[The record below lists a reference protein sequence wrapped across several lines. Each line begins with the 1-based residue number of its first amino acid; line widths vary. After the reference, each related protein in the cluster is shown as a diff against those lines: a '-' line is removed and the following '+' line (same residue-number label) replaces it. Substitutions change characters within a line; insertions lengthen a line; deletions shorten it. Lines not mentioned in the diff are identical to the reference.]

1 MHDMRFRIPGQDLNR
16 EPFAD
21 EVPDYHFRSATM
33 QTDRGYKCRITNIVP
48 LTDQEKLF
56 QLRILDP
63 DERNLFRF
71 RPGQFLMLQVP
82 GYGEVPISISS
93 STSNNEQVELCIRK
107 AGHVTSAL
115 FEARIGAHVAIR
127 GPFGSSFPM
136 EEMMGRHI
144 ILVAGGLG
152 IAPLRA
158 PLFWINDHRDCY
170 GDVHML
176 YGAKEPSQ
184 MLFTYQFEEW
194 EKINHI
200 DLYTIVEK
208 AAPGW
213 EGKTGM
219 ITELF
224 NDIDIDPKNTYA
236 IVCGPPVM
244 FKFVCNYLDK
254 QGIPMNRMFVSLER
268 RMHCGMGKC
277 CRCMVGSTFTCVD
290 GPVFDYWSVMNL
302 KEAI

>member
-1 MHDMRFRIPGQDLNR
+1 MRFTIPSQDINR
-16 EPFAD
+16 EPFA
-21 EVPDYHFRSATM
+21 ENVPDFHFRSSVM
-33 QTDRGYKCRITNIVP
+33 QTERGYKCRITNIVH
-48 LTDQEKLF
+48 LTEQEKLF

-115 FEARIGAHVAIR
+115 FEAKEGSRVAIR

-136 EEMMGRHI
+136 EEMMDKNV

-158 PLFWINDHRDCY
+158 PLFWINDHRDRY
-170 GDVHML
+170 RDVHML
-176 YGAKEPSQ
+176 YGTKEPSQ

-200 DLYTIVEK
+200 NLHTIVEN
-208 AAPGW
+208 ASPEW
-213 EGKTGM
+213 NGKTGM

-224 NDIDIDPKNTYA
+224 SEITIDPENTYA

-254 QGIPMNRMFVSLER
+254 KGIPMNRMFVSLER

-277 CRCMVGSTFTCVD
+277 CRCMVGSTFTCID

>member
-1 MHDMRFRIPGQDLNR
+1 MHDMRFAVPGQDVNR

-21 EVPDYHFRSATM
+21 QVPDFHHRSSLM
-33 QTDRGYKCRITNIVP
+33 QTDKGYKCRITNIVP
-48 LTDQEKLF
+48 LTENEKLF

-63 DERNLFRF
+63 DERNMFRF

-115 FEARIGAHVAIR
+115 FEARTGARVAIR

-136 EEMMGRHI
+136 EEMHGRHI

-176 YGAKEPSQ
+176 YGTKERSQ

-200 DLYTIVEK
+200 SMHTIVEK
-208 AAPGW
+208 ATPDWNGR
-213 EGKTGM
+213 TGM

-224 NDIDIDPKNTYA
+224 DEIEIDPDNTYA

>member
-1 MHDMRFRIPGQDLNR
+1 MRFTIPSQDINR
-16 EPFAD
+16 EPFA
-21 EVPDYHFRSATM
+21 ENVPDFHFRSSVM
-33 QTDRGYKCRITNIVP
+33 QTERGYKCRITNIVH
-48 LTDQEKLF
+48 LTEQEKLF

-115 FEARIGAHVAIR
+115 FEAKEGSRVAIR

-136 EEMMGRHI
+136 EEMMDKNV

-158 PLFWINDHRDCY
+158 PLFWINDHRDRY
-170 GDVHML
+170 RDVHML
-176 YGAKEPSQ
+176 YGTKEPSQ

-200 DLYTIVEK
+200 NLHTIVEN
-208 AAPGW
+208 APPEW
-213 EGKTGM
+213 NGKTGM

-224 NDIDIDPKNTYA
+224 SEITIDPENTYA

-254 QGIPMNRMFVSLER
+254 KGIPMNRMFVSLER
-268 RMHCGMGKC
+268 RRHCGMGKC
-277 CRCMVGSTFTCVD
+277 CRCMVGSTFTCID